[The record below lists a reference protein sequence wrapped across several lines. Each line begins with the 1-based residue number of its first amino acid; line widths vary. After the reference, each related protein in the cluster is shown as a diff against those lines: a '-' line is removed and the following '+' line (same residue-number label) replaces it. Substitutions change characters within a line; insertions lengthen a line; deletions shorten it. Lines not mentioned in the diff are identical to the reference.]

1 MLSTKSALP
10 LFCLSHA
17 VNPITGYDLTK
28 HVRAAWS
35 HQQVYREL
43 GKLEAAGYLTHSV
56 KYNNGK
62 PDSKVYSL
70 TTLGKMAVPNYL
82 FDIMRKRIDLGDEM
96 PRHFIAAMISAK
108 ENGLINEGDFD
119 GLLEFWGARIKERIE
134 AINEVHQAQQKEP
147 NFAASSGRIYGDK
160 ILALKQSL
168 TVIENILP
176 SK

>member
-43 GKLEAAGYLTHSV
+43 GKLEAAGYLDHSV

-62 PDSKVYSL
+62 PDSKPYSI
-70 TTLGKMAVPNYL
+70 TQLGKMAVLNYL

-108 ENGLINEGDFD
+108 DNGLITEGDFD
-119 GLLEFWGARIKERIE
+119 GLLEFWGARINESIE
-134 AINEVHQAQQKEP
+134 TINKLHQAQQKEP
-147 NFAASSGRIYGDK
+147 NFSPSTGRIYGDK
-160 ILALKQSL
+160 ILSLKQSL
-168 TVIENILP
+168 TVIESILP
-176 SK
+176 VK

>member
-17 VNPITGYDLTK
+17 VRPITGYDITK
-28 HVRAAWS
+28 QVRAAWS

-43 GKLEAAGYLTHSV
+43 GKLESYGYLTHSV

-62 PDSKVYSL
+62 PDSKAYSL

-96 PRHFIAAMISAK
+96 PRHFIAAMINAK
-108 ENGLINEGDFD
+108 DKHLITEGDFD
-119 GLLEFWGARIKERIE
+119 SLLEFWGGRLKERIA
-134 AINEVHQAQQKEP
+134 AINELHQAHQKEHD
-147 NFAASSGRIYGDK
+147 FMASTGRIYGDK
-160 ILALKQSL
+160 ILALKQTL
-168 TVIENILP
+168 TVIENLIP
-176 SK
+176 AK